1 MQQCPRQKDS
11 RRVAVEVARKHM
23 DTGMD
28 MRQAE
33 DSCDMPHRAGRPVG
47 LVGLMGWAA
56 RKHIPGTREMEP
68 QN

>member
-11 RRVAVEVARKHM
+11 RHVAVEVARKRM

-33 DSCDMPHRAGRPVG
+33 GSCDMPHRAGRPVELG
-47 LVGLMGWAA
+47 GPVGWAA
-56 RKHIPGTREMEP
+56 RKHIPGKKEMEP